1 MDKSNSHFIF
11 IYLLFYVLFL
21 FLNKEFM
28 NFFYV
33 TLFLFIIFVFF
44 IRFFQKKKKIVFTK
58 LSFLSNLVTNK
69 GGQIDELPR

>member
-1 MDKSNSHFIF
+1 
-11 IYLLFYVLFL
+11 
-21 FLNKEFM
+21 M

-44 IRFFQKKKKIVFTK
+44 IRFFQKKKKKIVFTK

-69 GGQIDELPR
+69 GGQIDELSR